1 MQIKKSLAVAVGVS
15 AVSVVIA
22 VCARGDVTDSIEE
35 KPTVAAAD
43 AAAPPAAAVV
53 DISPEEIV
61 EATSRVQFL
70 ADSIDK
76 RLRKVPALSVRE
88 KMRLRADANAE
99 QIARARQLG
108 IGRNVKLEAAVAG
121 EKLVQ
126 LPDTTELWALHNLN
140 FSVPYVTP
148 SAEAMITEIA
158 QRFQQKLDSL
168 GVPRYRIVITSAL
181 RTSEKQAALRRVNS
195 NASKVESAHE
205 FGTTVDIAYRRFAAP
220 VDAAPIPADTIRR
233 LADSV
238 LVQTAHLRSAELQ
251 AVLGRVMRDM
261 QQEGK
266 LMVMMERR
274 QTVYHITVARKLSR
288 PAPLPSPAVAR
299 AASAPSLPGQP

>member
-1 MQIKKSLAVAVGVS
+1 MRRRSFAVAVV
-15 AVSVVIA
+15 ACTTTLLIA
-22 VCARGDVTDSIEE
+22 VCAREDASDRVREVPSA
-35 KPTVAAAD
+35 PAD
-43 AAAPPAAAVV
+43 ATAAPAAAAV
-53 DISPEEIV
+53 DVSAEEINA
-61 EATSRVQFL
+61 ATAQVQQL

-76 RLRKVPALSVRE
+76 RLRKVPALSLVE
-88 KMRLRADANAE
+88 KVRLRRDANAK
-99 QIARARQLG
+99 QIARARVMG
-108 IGRNVKLEAAVAG
+108 IRRNAKLEAAIAANQ
-121 EKLVQ
+121 LVQ
-126 LPDTTELWALHNLN
+126 IADTNHLWATHNLN

-158 QRFQQKLDSL
+158 QRFHQKLDSL

-195 NASKVESAHE
+195 NASRVESAHE
-205 FGTTVDIAYRRFAAP
+205 FGTTVDIAYRRFAPP

-238 LVQTAHLRSAELQ
+238 LVQTASLRSAELQ
-251 AVLGRVMRDM
+251 AVLGRIIKQM

-266 LMVMMERR
+266 LMVMMERS

-288 PAPLPSPAVAR
+288 PAPIAPAAVAHQ
-299 AASAPSLPGQP
+299 ASAPTHQ

>member
-1 MQIKKSLAVAVGVS
+1 MHRRSLAVAVV
-15 AVSVVIA
+15 ACTTTLFIA
-22 VCARGDVTDSIEE
+22 VCAREDVSDRVQETR
-35 KPTVAAAD
+35 AASSD
-43 AAAPPAAAVV
+43 TAAPAAAAMDVSPE
-53 DISPEEIV
+53 DISA
-61 EATSRVQFL
+61 ATTEVQQL
-70 ADSIDK
+70 ADSTDK
-76 RLRKVPALSVRE
+76 RLRKVPALSLVE
-88 KMRLRADANAE
+88 KVRLRRDANAA
-99 QIARARQLG
+99 QIARARQMG
-108 IGRNVKLEAAVAG
+108 IGRNVKLEAAIAADQ
-121 EKLVQ
+121 LVQ
-126 LPDTTELWALHNLN
+126 LADTNELWATHNLN

-158 QRFQQKLDSL
+158 QRFHQKLDSL

-195 NASKVESAHE
+195 NASRVESAHE

-238 LVQTAHLRSAELQ
+238 LVQTASLRSAELQ
-251 AVLGRVMRDM
+251 AVLGRIIKQM

-266 LMVMMERR
+266 LMVMMERS

-288 PAPLPSPAVAR
+288 PAPIAPAAVAQQQ
-299 AASAPSLPGQP
+299 ASPPIRQ